1 MTTRMENGRRLGTFR
16 SISDLRREIALTY
29 AAIAVTLIASLVSVG
44 GILLPLTH
52 EVVARRWV
60 SALGHGLFLAIVSFL
75 IYGGLVYQTARLGFL
90 QRLGRMKRRADH
102 ESASASELD
111 RFFHA
116 SNAPTVT
123 ILVPSY
129 KEDPQVIRRTL
140 LSAALQDYPRRR
152 VVLLVDDPPC
162 PTEAA
167 DIQLL
172 ASARALAEEVLERL
186 REPRTQTSEALRGF
200 LARAGRGPL
209 DLGKEIQ
216 QLAQLCEDAAVWFAE
231 QVALY
236 PVSDHA
242 DELFVEITFNRAARQ
257 YFEESEAWAQQ
268 AVTPTWPNAQQLLEG
283 YRRLAA
289 RFDSEVAT
297 FERKRFTNLSHE
309 RSKAMNLNSYIAL
322 MGHHWRI
329 VEEDGALLLERATP
343 ADASL
348 SIADAD
354 CVLMVDADSVIS
366 PDYTL
371 RLSHVLM
378 QASHERTAVVQTPY
392 SAFPNPPGILERI
405 AGATTDIQYLIHQ
418 GFTSYGATF
427 WVGANA
433 LVRKAA
439 LEDIAEWGVE
449 RGYPIQRFIQD
460 RTVIEDTESTID
472 LIARG
477 WQLYNYPE
485 RLAFSATPPDFGSLL
500 IQRRRWAN
508 GGLLIL
514 PKLIRHLARNPSW
527 AAGLREGFMRCHYL
541 ASLAVANTGLLLI
554 LALTLDDGV
563 RTAWL
568 PLTALPYFWLYAR
581 DLRQRGYP
589 GSDLLNV
596 YALNLM
602 LIPVHLG
609 GVILS
614 LRQAWTGRRSAFG
627 RTPKVTGRSRAP
639 ALYLIAEYAILCH
652 WVVGA
657 FFEFIHRRPLHAA
670 FALANAG
677 FLAYAIV
684 RFIGVRESWSD
695 LSRAFGLGRS
705 RVASSKRAPW
715 DRALPTGNE

>member
-1 MTTRMENGRRLGTFR
+1 MNEDRRRRAFKH
-16 SISDLRREIALTY
+16 IPDLRRETGLTY
-29 AAIAVTLIASLVSVG
+29 GAIAATLIASLVSVG
-44 GILLPLTH
+44 GILLALARDA
-52 EVVARRWV
+52 VAHHWV

-75 IYGGLVYQTARLGFL
+75 IYGGLVYQLARLGYL
-90 QRLGRMKRRADH
+90 KRLGHLKRRTDH
-102 ESASASELD
+102 RSATASELD

-162 PTEAA
+162 PTEES
-167 DIQLL
+167 DVKLL
-172 ASARALAEEVLERL
+172 AAARSLAEEVVECL
-186 REPRTQTSEALRGF
+186 RKPRTHMSAALRAF
-200 LARAGRGPL
+200 LDRAARGPL

-216 QLAQLCEDAAVWFAE
+216 QLAQLYQDAAVWFTE
-231 QVALY
+231 QVARY
-236 PVSDHA
+236 PISDHA
-242 DELFVEITFNRAARQ
+242 DELFVEITFSRAARQ
-257 YFEESEAWAQQ
+257 YFKESETWAQQ
-268 AVTPTWPNAQQLLEG
+268 AVGPTWPNSQQLLEG

-289 RFDSEVAT
+289 RFESEVT
-297 FERKRFTNLSHE
+297 NFERKRFTNLSHE
-309 RSKAMNLNSYIAL
+309 RNKAMNLNSYISL

-329 VEEDGALLLERATP
+329 VGSEGALLLEPASP
-343 ADASL
+343 ADAVL
-348 SIADAD
+348 SVADAD

-371 RLSHVLM
+371 QLSHVLM
-378 QASHERTAVVQTPY
+378 QPGHERMAVVQTPY

-439 LEDIAEWGVE
+439 LEDIAESTIE
-449 RGYPIQRFIQD
+449 RGYPIRRFIQD

-477 WQLYNYPE
+477 WQLYNHPE

-514 PKLIRHLARNPSW
+514 PKLLRHLARNPSW

-554 LALTLDDGV
+554 LALSLDDGV
-563 RTAWL
+563 RTVWL

-589 GSDLLNV
+589 RSDLLNV

-609 GVILS
+609 GVMQS

-627 RTPKVTGRSRAP
+627 RTPKVTGRSTSP
-639 ALYLIAEYAILCH
+639 ALYLIAEYAILGH
-652 WVVGA
+652 WLAGA
-657 FFEFIHRRPLHAA
+657 VFEFVHRRPLHAC

-677 FLAYAIV
+677 FLAYAII
-684 RFIGVRESWSD
+684 RFIGLRESWSD
-695 LSRAFGLGRS
+695 LSRAFGFGHSRS
-705 RVASSKRAPW
+705 ISPSPMPC
-715 DRALPTGNE
+715 DRALPSGNE

>member
-1 MTTRMENGRRLGTFR
+1 MNENHRHRTFKH
-16 SISDLRREIALTY
+16 ISDPSREIGLTY

-44 GILLPLTH
+44 GLLLSLTQDALSRH
-52 EVVARRWV
+52 WV
-60 SALGHGLFLAIVSFL
+60 SALGHGLFLGIVSFL
-75 IYGGLVYQTARLGFL
+75 IYGGLVYQLARLGYL
-90 QRLGRMKRRADH
+90 KRLGHLKRRTDH
-102 ESASASELD
+102 SAATASELD
-111 RFFHA
+111 RFYHA
-116 SNAPTVT
+116 PNAPAVT

-140 LSAALQDYPRRR
+140 LSAALQDYPSQR

-162 PTEAA
+162 PTEIS
-167 DIQLL
+167 DIKLL
-172 ASARALAEEVLERL
+172 AAARALPEEVAECL
-186 REPRTQTSEALRGF
+186 RKPRTLMSDALQAF
-200 LARAGRGPL
+200 LDRAAQGSL

-216 QLAQLCEDAAVWFAE
+216 QVAQLYQDAAVWFTE
-231 QVALY
+231 QVARY
-236 PVSDHA
+236 PILDHA
-242 DELFVEITFNRAARQ
+242 DELFVELTFSRGAHQ
-257 YFEESEAWAQQ
+257 YFEESETWAQQ
-268 AVTPTWPNAQQLLEG
+268 AVSPTWPNSQQLLEG

-289 RFDSEVAT
+289 RFESEVT
-297 FERKRFTNLSHE
+297 SFERKQFTNLSHE
-309 RSKAMNLNSYIAL
+309 PNKAMNLNSYISL

-329 VEEDGALLLERATP
+329 VESEGARLLEPTTP
-343 ADASL
+343 VDASL
-348 SIADAD
+348 SVADAA

-371 RLSHVLM
+371 QLAHVLM
-378 QASHERTAVVQTPY
+378 QPGHERMAVVQTPY

-433 LVRKAA
+433 LVRKDA
-439 LEDIAEWGVE
+439 LEDIAESTIE
-449 RGYPIQRFIQD
+449 RGYPIRRFIQD

-477 WQLYNYPE
+477 WWLYNYPE

-527 AAGLREGFMRCHYL
+527 SAGFREGFMRCHYL

-554 LALTLDDGV
+554 LALSLDDGMQ
-563 RTAWL
+563 TLWL
-568 PLTALPYFWLYAR
+568 PLTALPYYWLYAR
-581 DLRQRGYP
+581 DLRYRGYAR
-589 GSDLLNV
+589 SDLLNV

-609 GVILS
+609 GVMQS
-614 LRQAWTGRRSAFG
+614 LRQAWTGRRTSFG
-627 RTPKVTGRSRAP
+627 RTPKITGRSISP
-639 ALYLIAEYAILCH
+639 ALYLIAEYAILGH
-652 WVVGA
+652 WLVGA
-657 FFEFIHRRPLHAA
+657 FVEFVHERPLHAC

-684 RFIGVRESWSD
+684 RFIGLRESWSD
-695 LSRAFGLGRS
+695 LSLAFGIGQSRS
-705 RVASSKRAPW
+705 ISAIPMLW
-715 DRALPTGNE
+715 GRALPSRNE